1 MDIATTV
8 LGFVAGTLTTLAFLP
23 QVIRTWRT
31 KSTKDLSLP
40 MLSAFTSG
48 VACWF
53 VYGLWIDSM
62 PITLTNGVTFLLAG
76 TNLMLKLRYG

>member
-1 MDIATTV
+1 MDLTTTIM
-8 LGFVAGTLTTLAFLP
+8 GFVAGTLTTLAFLP
-23 QVIRTWRT
+23 QVVHTWRT

-76 TNLMLKLRYG
+76 SNLILKLRYG

>member
-1 MDIATTV
+1 MDLATTV

-23 QVIRTWRT
+23 QVIHTWRT
-31 KSTKDLSLP
+31 KSTKDLSLRCCRHSP
-40 MLSAFTSG
+40 

-62 PITLTNGVTFLLAG
+62 PITLTNGVTFILAG
-76 TNLMLKLRYG
+76 TNLILKMRYG